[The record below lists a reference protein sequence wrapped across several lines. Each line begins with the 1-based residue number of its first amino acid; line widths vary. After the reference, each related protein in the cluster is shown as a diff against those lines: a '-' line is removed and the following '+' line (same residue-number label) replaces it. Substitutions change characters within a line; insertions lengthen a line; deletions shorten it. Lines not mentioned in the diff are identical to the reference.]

1 MGGHAEPIGHLGYR
15 VATIHD
21 LAHGFVFE
29 FGGISFRTHGLSPMA
44 IRTPEFVYQTGES
57 PKPLVLQRGLSPS
70 AHGGQPGFT

>member
-1 MGGHAEPIGHLGYR
+1 
-15 VATIHD
+15 

-57 PKPLVLQRGLSPS
+57 PSNARIFLPDRGKSMIHQSLSIKTKQVQR
-70 AHGGQPGFT
+70 QR